1 MLNNVEELLFS
12 RGENICWW
20 SSNLCPEL
28 QPSLSSQKQTKPLQ
42 PCCFGDWVFLG
53 DIFNLVVPVLLK
65 MRIPGRCL
73 PLERKKS
80 KGTRIFQISLNIR
93 SLKFESYHPQ
103 EHYLK
108 AHNPAWWHHHWHQ
121 NKCDTLNCES
131 RKSLKEITLGTQS
144 FLMAPSWGIFA
155 QTQLSAPFA
164 SPNSYR
170 RSFTLF
176 KERFNSLTKNLFCI
190 VRPCK

>member
-1 MLNNVEELLFS
+1 MLNNMLELLFS

-93 SLKFESYHPQ
+93 SLEVWVLSPTRTLPQ
-103 EHYLK
+103 GTQSFLIAPWLAPE
-108 AHNPAWWHHHWHQ
+108 WMW
-121 NKCDTLNCES
+121 TLNCE
-131 RKSLKEITLGTQS
+131 SLKEITLGTQS

-176 KERFNSLTKNLFCI
+176 KERLNSLTKNLFCI